1 VTLRLGDWIIVL
13 LFGCLVFFY
22 FRGIDLAAGKDS
34 PVEDVFGKKL
44 LLFIIDFRD
53 FSCMT
58 CLDSFLGL
66 YRQLPS
72 RLKSSG
78 AWGILV
84 LKESEKDDT
93 SASWIAEK
101 KLRGFVWANRITF
114 PILAD
119 REHIFKGMAEGGS
132 CVLLLDR
139 TGNRLHKYDFPM
151 TGDQFEEFFR
161 VLNNEI

>member
-1 VTLRLGDWIIVL
+1 MKLGDWIIVL
-13 LFGCLVFFY
+13 LFGCLVFFH
-22 FRGIDLAAGKDS
+22 FRGIDSAAGKDL
-34 PVEDVFGKKL
+34 PAGDVFDRKH

-101 KLRGFVWANRITF
+101 KLRGFVRANRITF
-114 PILAD
+114 PILVD
-119 REHIFKGMAEGGS
+119 REHIFKGMAEEGS
-132 CVLLLDR
+132 CVLLVDG
-139 TGNRLHKYDFPM
+139 TGSRVHKYDFPLS
-151 TGDQFEEFFR
+151 GDQFEEIFR
-161 VLNNEI
+161 VLNN